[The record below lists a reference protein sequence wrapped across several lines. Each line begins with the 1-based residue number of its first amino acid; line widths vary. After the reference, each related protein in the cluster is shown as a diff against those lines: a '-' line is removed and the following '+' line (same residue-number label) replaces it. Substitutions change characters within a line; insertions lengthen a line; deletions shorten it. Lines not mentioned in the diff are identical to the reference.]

1 MWCEEYVHFNRRS
14 PACVTYALHVSWWFH
29 HSHLQKTEWFPC
41 RMSLKM
47 YTPPPPPPPPPLM
60 PEKLLLYLTATVWQR
75 EDVKLFS
82 SLCSSLKCNDIFHL
96 HRSHSHSQDIALNIY
111 LLLHMEGT
119 FQTVIM
125 CVRLTVQL
133 EICVVFV
140 ESMPAL
146 RLVPSHSSPVAR
158 GTHKVLWVSLSSSC
172 LQWVPLPLLVMV

>member
-1 MWCEEYVHFNRRS
+1 MWTAIQCGVKRTHISTEEALPVL
-14 PACVTYALHVSWWFH
+14 PMPLHV
-29 HSHLQKTEWFPC
+29 QKTELLPC
-41 RMSLKM
+41 RM
-47 YTPPPPPPPPPLM
+47 TPPPPPSHAR
-60 PEKLLLYLTATVWQR
+60 KLLLYLTATVWQR

-82 SLCSSLKCNDIFHL
+82 SLCSSLKCIDIFHL

-111 LLLHMEGT
+111 LLLHMEGI

-133 EICVVFV
+133 DICVVFV
-140 ESMPAL
+140 KSMPAL

-172 LQWVPLPLLVMV
+172 LQWVPLPLLVMI

>member
-1 MWCEEYVHFNRRS
+1 MTCSICGQQFSVVWRVRTF
-14 PACVTYALHVSWWFH
+14 W
-29 HSHLQKTEWFPC
+29 QKKPC
-41 RMSLKM
+41 LRYLCPCMLAGDFITAISRKS
-47 YTPPPPPPPPPLM
+47 PPPPPLSLSLSHAR
-60 PEKLLLYLTATVWQR
+60 KLLLYLTATVWQR

-82 SLCSSLKCNDIFHL
+82 SLCSSLKCIDIFHL

-111 LLLHMEGT
+111 LLLHMEGI

-140 ESMPAL
+140 KSMPAL

-172 LQWVPLPLLVMV
+172 LQWVPLPLLVMI